1 MLSSDPK
8 IRRRNAVET
17 RPLPQGAVLVDM
29 QTGQCYRL
37 NRVGAEIWSM
47 LERPSALREIC
58 ESVAARYGRPSA
70 SIEDEVRELVDHLT
84 KEQLVEP
91 VS

>member
-1 MLSSDPK
+1 MLNSDPK
-8 IRRRNAVET
+8 IRRRNGVET

-29 QTGQCYRL
+29 ETGQCYRL

-47 LERPSALREIC
+47 LEIPSALHEIC
-58 ESVAARYGRPSA
+58 EGVAARYGRLST
-70 SIEDEVRELVDHLT
+70 SIEHEVRELVDHLK
-84 KEQLVEP
+84 KEQLIEP